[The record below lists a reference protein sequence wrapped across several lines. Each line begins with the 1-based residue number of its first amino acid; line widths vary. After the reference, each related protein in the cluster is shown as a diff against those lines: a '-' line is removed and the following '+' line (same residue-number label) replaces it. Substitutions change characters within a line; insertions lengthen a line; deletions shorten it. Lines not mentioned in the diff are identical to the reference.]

1 MFETQFENLKITF
14 NEVKGTGMFLALY
27 IVAILYLFF
36 NEKDEKRK
44 RLFCYSS
51 VLIVFIVMNPIF
63 NKLVGGVFRKTIYWR
78 FFWCLPIGFTL
89 GYVGTMLVK
98 NIDVDTDIDN
108 KKTNTKIKKIIVGV
122 VLSVLIM
129 ISGKLVFNDTNY
141 QKVNNWYKHTDEDVF
156 IAHQIAIDNEEYK
169 RVICPMKLNNHLRQ
183 IEPSLVMAYPRV
195 ASGDYKDYPP
205 FFGVMTGNVEFI
217 DKYATDN
224 DFNYVIFEKSI
235 TLTAPMENAGFH
247 LIYETEHYRVYKK

>member
-1 MFETQFENLKITF
+1 MFETQFENLRITF

-27 IVAILYLFF
+27 VVAVLYLFM

-44 RLFCYSS
+44 RLFCYSA
-51 VLIVFIVMNPIF
+51 VLIIFIVMNPLF

-98 NIDVDTDIDN
+98 NID
-108 KKTNTKIKKIIVGV
+108 KKNEKVIVGI
-122 VLSVLIM
+122 VLAVLI
-129 ISGKLVFNDTNY
+129 ILSGKLVFNDTNY
-141 QKVNNWYKHTDEDVF
+141 KKVNNLYKHTDEDVY

-195 ASGDYKDYPP
+195 ASGDYKDYPA

-217 DKYATDN
+217 DKYAEEN
-224 DFNYVIFEKSI
+224 DFNYVIFDKEI

-247 LIYETEHYRVYKK
+247 LIYETENYRVYKKDME